1 MIGSSNHF
9 DSIADR
15 YDKSL
20 PEHVQAHYRRKRV
33 RLIGPLLKGG
43 EGLDVGCGTGLL
55 MEALKPYGRLVGV
68 DGSPG
73 MVEILKKNDRGD
85 ALVGPTYELPF
96 ADGRFDVV
104 FCVAV
109 LHHVADP
116 MRVRATIREMVR
128 VARPGG
134 HVVIWDHNPK
144 NPYWPS
150 LMARVPQDSG
160 EERLIPD
167 EEMLEALRS
176 SGVREIRLLKSG
188 FVPEFV
194 PPWLTPLAKL
204 GEVVLE
210 HLPVVR
216 RYAAHNVVIG
226 RKGTA
231 F

>member
-1 MIGSSNHF
+1 MRSSSHF
-9 DSIADR
+9 DGIAER

-20 PEHVQAHYRRKRV
+20 PEHIQSHYRAKRV

-55 MEALKPYGRLVGV
+55 MQALKPYGRLVGV

-73 MVEILKKNDRGD
+73 MVEVLKKNNRGD
-85 ALVGPTYELPF
+85 ALVGPTDELPF

-104 FCVAV
+104 FCIAV
-109 LHHVADP
+109 LHHVAEP
-116 MRVRATIREMVR
+116 MRVRATIQEMVR

-150 LMARVPQDSG
+150 LMARVPQDTG
-160 EERLIPD
+160 EERLVPA
-167 EEMLEALRS
+167 EEILNDLRS
-176 SGVREIRLLKSG
+176 AGIEEARVTRSG

-194 PPWLTPLAKL
+194 PRALMPLAKF
-204 GEVVLE
+204 GEAMLE
-210 HLPVVR
+210 RLPVVR
-216 RYAAHNVVIG
+216 NYAAHNVVVA
-226 RKGTA
+226 RKRQ
-231 F
+231 